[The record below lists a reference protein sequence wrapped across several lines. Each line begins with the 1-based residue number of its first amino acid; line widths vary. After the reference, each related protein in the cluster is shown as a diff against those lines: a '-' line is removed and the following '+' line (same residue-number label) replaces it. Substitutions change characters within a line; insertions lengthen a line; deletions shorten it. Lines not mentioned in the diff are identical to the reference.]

1 MNEEAHSPG
10 NFSNLRWPIIGFV
23 VVAVLLGLKMILVNK
38 SGEVPVVAPAPVAY
52 SKPGPIVSGNVTIGA
67 GEFLSKQII
76 LNRRAKLSGEF
87 QTGSVKSK
95 IAVVV
100 IDEADFENWKQQT
113 EFKARVGTGYVPG
126 GKISPMLEPGNYFL
140 IIDNR
145 ANESSQSVEANF
157 VLE

>member
-76 LNRRAKLSGEF
+76 LNRRAKLSGEL
-87 QTGSVKSK
+87 
-95 IAVVV
+95 
-100 IDEADFENWKQQT
+100 
-113 EFKARVGTGYVPG
+113 
-126 GKISPMLEPGNYFL
+126 ISPLPFKVLLVPEEEGGNCEDFV
-140 IIDNR
+140 R
-145 ANESSQSVEANF
+145 VE
-157 VLE
+157 VGLPQ